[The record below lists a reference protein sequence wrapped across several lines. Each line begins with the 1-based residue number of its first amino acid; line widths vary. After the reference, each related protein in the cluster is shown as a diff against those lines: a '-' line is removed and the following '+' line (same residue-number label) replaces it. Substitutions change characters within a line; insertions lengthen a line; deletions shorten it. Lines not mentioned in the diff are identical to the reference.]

1 MLREAAHFLRYSPE
15 ALSLKA
21 SRSEVE
27 LYEAIF
33 DRADAAGFAEER
45 ETLVSD
51 LAGDILEVGC
61 GTGRTFRHYG
71 PGVRLTAIDTDDAFR
86 AVAEN
91 RRPRRPL
98 PCPRRRGVGD
108 LAPFEAESFDAVVFS
123 LVLCSVNNVGRALS
137 ETARVLRPRGK
148 LRALEHVR
156 SAHPI
161 AGAVMRALDPFWV
174 VLNGMGCHMARDTE
188 AAIARAGFAV
198 EDAQRFQLFAPCL
211 PAFPLRR
218 ITASPPAR
226 SSPPA

>member
-86 AVAEN
+86 AVAEK
-91 RRPRRPL
+91 RALDARCHVRVAAASATSL
-98 PCPRRRGVGD
+98 
-108 LAPFEAESFDAVVFS
+108 PFEAESFDAVVFS
-123 LVLCSVNNVGRALS
+123 LVLCSVDDVGRALS